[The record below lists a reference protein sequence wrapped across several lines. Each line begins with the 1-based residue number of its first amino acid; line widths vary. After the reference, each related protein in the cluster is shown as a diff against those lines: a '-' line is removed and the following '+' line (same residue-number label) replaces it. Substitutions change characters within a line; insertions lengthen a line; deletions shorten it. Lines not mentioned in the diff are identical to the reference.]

1 VEYYARNAMR
11 VATRVAC
18 RLRRARCGRAF
29 TPDDT
34 KLRGALRVRQKAIA
48 TLPAIEAFV
57 CAEWWRD
64 GGGVMVVA

>member
-1 VEYYARNAMR
+1 MH
-11 VATRVAC
+11 ATPC
-18 RLRRARCGRAF
+18 ELRRASRAGCGVRGAAGRL
-29 TPDDT
+29 PDDT

-64 GGGVMVVA
+64 GGGVMAVVA